1 MSKFTYP
8 ELDQCQTRYV
18 AVCPKCGEKGY
29 KKDMVMLLT
38 KTSSYKPVQKLCHVC
53 NRCITHLLD
62 DLGVSMPD

>member
-8 ELDQCQTRYV
+8 DLEHCQPRYV

-29 KKDMVMLLT
+29 KREMVVLLT
-38 KTSSYKPVQKLCHVC
+38 KTSTYNPARKLCHVC
-53 NRCITHLLD
+53 HRCLTNLLD